1 MHLLTAVKGLSVR
14 SCSAPPGRKQ
24 AEGQRDP
31 APSRARK
38 RLREGGVITRE
49 DTRVRECDL
58 IMCRVASST
67 RRRAIGG
74 LTPASR
80 AIATPRSSSNRA
92 RAKDEVIPGRG
103 SSVRFTSCV
112 VSRSWLFEYVRI
124 LIRYVRLRERQGCQ
138 RWRTF
143 AAARREENA
152 RLEAGLHHRSAQRRR
167 EAPSA
172 PVLLERTRKPSGSGC
187 PFDSRDGQKSV
198 VRIFGSSIRSVA
210 RHRGPPADLVT
221 GALT

>member
-1 MHLLTAVKGLSVR
+1 MIR
-14 SCSAPPGRKQ
+14 RR
-24 AEGQRDP
+24 AEP
-31 APSRARK
+31 ASDI
-38 RLREGGVITRE
+38 REGGAITRE

-74 LTPASR
+74 LIPAF
-80 AIATPRSSSNRA
+80 TSNRA
-92 RAKDEVIPGRG
+92 RRGARAIEPGQRTKSSRAGVAPYDSRRAWRVGLG
-103 SSVRFTSCV
+103 SSSTCESF
-112 VSRSWLFEYVRI
+112 
-124 LIRYVRLRERQGCQ
+124 IRYVRLGKRQGCQ

-152 RLEAGLHHRSAQRRR
+152 RFEAGLHHRSAQRRR

-210 RHRGPPADLVT
+210 RHRGPPAGLVT